1 MMRVDLL
8 QGMTRARRLARRGAR
23 IVWRLL
29 LLVALLSVLG
39 DGASVDTSL
48 GARVTALARPDLFD
62 YVGWEA
68 DALWGKADQQLFGV
82 QDYIDDAKEHA
93 LVIDYLTRLSDVQ
106 DLEDAIERAYA
117 DPRVVD
123 PAAAT
128 ADLRAQ
134 RDTLRHALAADQPL
148 AEAIIES
155 QVSAVLLD
163 EGFGV
168 LGQVLPPVS
177 MHFTAIPDLLV
188 VSPRDRIAFD
198 VSLDLKPIPVEERD
212 TLETRIDSALDVSSL
227 VVPLGGLSL
236 YPSMILE
243 PTSRDISA
251 KVARA
256 FEVTAHEWSHH
267 YLVFYALGWEYDT
280 RVETRIINETT
291 ATFFGRAIA
300 QRVMARYYPEL
311 RPPDYPSFLNP
322 PAASSPATAAPAP
335 ANPACCDPD
344 TPPAFDF
351 TSALN
356 STRVEVDFLLWQG
369 QVRAAEAYMQARQRE
384 FARHGYLIRKL
395 NQAYF
400 AFYGGYQGEPGA
412 GGTDPIGP
420 TIEELLARRPT
431 LEAFLQTMRHITTR
445 EQLLAVR
452 DGANS
457 E

>member
-1 MMRVDLL
+1 MMR
-8 QGMTRARRLARRGAR
+8 TRIARVRTWARRGLKTLVR
-23 IVWRLL
+23 LTLL
-29 LLVALLSVLG
+29 LILLGALG
-39 DGASVDTSL
+39 DGDGGDTSL

-62 YVGWEA
+62 YVTWETG
-68 DALWGKADQQLFGV
+68 ALWGKAQQQVFGV
-82 QDYIDDAKEHA
+82 QDYLDDADGHA
-93 LVIDYLTRLSDVQ
+93 LVINYLTRLSDVQ
-106 DLEDAIERAYA
+106 DLEDTIERAYA
-117 DPRVVD
+117 DPRVAD
-123 PAAAT
+123 PAVAT
-128 ADLRAQ
+128 AELRSK
-134 RDTLRHALAADQPL
+134 RDALRRDLAADQPL

-177 MHFTAIPDLLV
+177 MHFTAIPELLV

-198 VSLDLKPIPVEERD
+198 VSLDLNPIPVEERD
-212 TLETRIDSALDVSSL
+212 ALEARLDSTLDVSSL

-243 PTSRDISA
+243 PSSRDVSA

-267 YLVFYALGWEYDT
+267 YLVFYALGWEYNLRT
-280 RVETRIINETT
+280 ETRIINETT
-291 ATFFGRAIA
+291 ATFFGRAVA

-311 RPPDYPSFLNP
+311 TPPVYPSFLTA
-322 PAASSPATAAPAP
+322 PAPSSPATAAPAP
-335 ANPACCDPD
+335 DNPACCDPD
-344 TPPAFDF
+344 APPAFDF
-351 TSALN
+351 SSALN

-369 QVRAAEAYMQARQRE
+369 NIDAAEAYMRARQRE
-384 FARHGYLIRKL
+384 FARHGYIIRKL

-420 TIEELLARRPT
+420 AIETLLARRPT
-431 LEAFLQTMRHITTR
+431 LEAYLQTMRHITTR
-445 EQLLAVR
+445 EQLLA
-452 DGANS
+452 AA